1 MRTHLLLAILAAFAM
16 STSAFA
22 QEELGD
28 VDGPSATWTLIS
40 VHRTW
45 SPQERDFPNGG
56 FGLQSFFATSRSRTT
71 WFGLS
76 FRGTGVEQRDVLS
89 LMVGPGMFLLGDAR
103 LGLFAYAQTGI
114 GMGSSRGLGGFDVF
128 SDPTTTW
135 GLSTVAGVGGSAD
148 VAKWLRLHL
157 AFIGS
162 WFTQEKGQ
170 TPYGLQFGVTF
181 GGK

>member
-1 MRTHLLLAILAAFAM
+1 MRNSLRTLLFAILILPM
-16 STSAFA
+16 SIHA

-28 VDGPSATWTLIS
+28 IDGPSASWTLIS

-45 SPQERDFPNGG
+45 SPQENQFPNGG
-56 FGLQSFFATSRSRTT
+56 FGLQSFFATSRSRTM

-76 FRGTGVEQRDVLS
+76 FRGTGVERRDVLS
-89 LMVGPGMFLLGDAR
+89 LMAGPGVFLAGDAR
-103 LGLFAYAQTGI
+103 LGVFAYAQTGI
-114 GMGSSRGLGGFDVF
+114 GVGSSQGLGGFDMF

-135 GLSTVAGVGGSAD
+135 GLSTVAGVGASAD

-157 AFIGS
+157 AFVGS
-162 WFTQEKGQ
+162 WFTQERGQ
-170 TPYGLQFGVTF
+170 TPYGVQFGVMF